1 MDIYTQELSRLQREL
16 EATLTPKQRQLLSVG
31 ALTSQ
36 MCTPEQLEILKKMDS
51 YLEGLTPEQAKQR
64 AVMDTFAEGWEAGRE
79 SGQKLVKI
87 MIVIFVGTLIIGI
100 IVLIAR

>member
-1 MDIYTQELSRLQREL
+1 MDLYTSELSRLQHEL

-36 MCTPEQLEILKKMDS
+36 MCTPEQLEILRKMDTH
-51 YLEGLTPEQAKQR
+51 LEGLSVEQAKQR
-64 AVMDTFAEGWEAGRE
+64 AVMDTFAEGREAGRE

-87 MIVIFVGTLIIGI
+87 MIVLFIVGLILALII
-100 IVLIAR
+100 R